1 MILSWIS
8 YALLVSGLLA
18 LAAWMADRSLRLV
31 GRPTRLVWLTALAL
45 GVLVPLGWYALR
57 TWLPETELP
66 SAGLGAIALPS
77 LSSLWVAGSPT
88 ESTQVGVRLAD
99 LAFPLTWIGI
109 SLTALVV
116 MALTQSRLRVER
128 ASWRSERVAGVP
140 VLVSR
145 GTGPATVGV
154 LRPQVVLPEWALGL
168 PRARQDMILK
178 HELEHVRAHDGMI
191 AIVGFTLAALVPW
204 NPALWWMFGRLRLAQ
219 EMDCDQ
225 RLIASGV
232 PVRGYLEVLL
242 SAVGPAPRATLAA
255 PGFSFPRN
263 SLRRRV
269 LQMTHRPGRV
279 STIRAMLL
287 GTSAIGLGLLA
298 CDAPAPAE
306 LDDTPAPNAGVAPG
320 TETDGTLH
328 KLKEYRFGSDLDPS
342 GASPEGDAEGT
353 LNLKIESLG
362 EAVPFG
368 AAVKLRE
375 LKEARELDAELEAY
389 EEQVKLR
396 FGTGSPIEI
405 HEGEQPNRVKLS
417 ILIIDGEEFAGPTT
431 DLKAQIGTL
440 EIETV
445 EVVSGPRAVE
455 LYGPRAADGA
465 IIVTTKRD

>member
-18 LAAWMADRSLRLV
+18 IAAWMADRSLRLV
-31 GRPTRLVWLTALAL
+31 GRPARLVWLTALAL
-45 GVLVPLGWYALR
+45 SVFVPLGWYAAR
-57 TWLPETELP
+57 TWLPETALP

-77 LSSLWVAGSPT
+77 LSSLWVAGST
-88 ESTQVGVRLAD
+88 AGAAQTGLRLAD
-99 LAFPLTWIGI
+99 LAFPLTWIAI
-109 SLTALVV
+109 SLATLLL
-116 MALTQSRLRVER
+116 MALTQSRLRAER
-128 ASWRSERVAGVP
+128 ASWRSESVAGVP

-154 LRPQVVLPEWALGL
+154 LRPQIVLPEWALEL
-168 PRARQDMILK
+168 PRARQDMILE
-178 HELEHVRAHDGMI
+178 HELEHVRAHDGLI
-191 AIVGFTLAALVPW
+191 ALAGFSLTALVPW
-204 NPALWWMFGRLRLAQ
+204 NPALWWMLGRLRLAQ

-242 SAVGPAPRATLAA
+242 SAGGPAPRATLAA

-269 LQMTHRPGRV
+269 LQMTHRPGRI

-306 LDDTPAPNAGVAPG
+306 LDDTPAPNAAIAPG
-320 TETDGTLH
+320 TEADGTLH
-328 KLKEYRFGSDLDPS
+328 KLREYRFGSDLDPS
-342 GASPEGDAEGT
+342 EEGPEADAEGT
-353 LNLKIESLG
+353 LYLKIESFG

-368 AAVKLRE
+368 EAVKLRE
-375 LKEARELDAELEAY
+375 LKEARELDADLEAY
-389 EEQVKLR
+389 EEHVKLR
-396 FGTGSPIEI
+396 FGPDSPTEI
-405 HEGEQPNRVKLS
+405 HEGEEPNRVELS
-417 ILIIDGEEFAGPTT
+417 ILIIDGEEFVGPTT
-431 DLKAQIGTL
+431 DLKARIGTL

-455 LYGPRAADGA
+455 LYGPRAADGV
-465 IIVTTKRD
+465 IIVTTKKD

>member
-1 MILSWIS
+1 
-8 YALLVSGLLA
+8 
-18 LAAWMADRSLRLV
+18 
-31 GRPTRLVWLTALAL
+31 
-45 GVLVPLGWYALR
+45 
-57 TWLPETELP
+57 
-66 SAGLGAIALPS
+66 
-77 LSSLWVAGSPT
+77 
-88 ESTQVGVRLAD
+88 
-99 LAFPLTWIGI
+99 
-109 SLTALVV
+109 
-116 MALTQSRLRVER
+116 
-128 ASWRSERVAGVP
+128 
-140 VLVSR
+140 
-145 GTGPATVGV
+145 
-154 LRPQVVLPEWALGL
+154 
-168 PRARQDMILK
+168 
-178 HELEHVRAHDGMI
+178 
-191 AIVGFTLAALVPW
+191 
-204 NPALWWMFGRLRLAQ
+204 
-219 EMDCDQ
+219 
-225 RLIASGV
+225 
-232 PVRGYLEVLL
+232 
-242 SAVGPAPRATLAA
+242 
-255 PGFSFPRN
+255 
-263 SLRRRV
+263 
-269 LQMTHRPGRV
+269 
-279 STIRAMLL
+279 MLL